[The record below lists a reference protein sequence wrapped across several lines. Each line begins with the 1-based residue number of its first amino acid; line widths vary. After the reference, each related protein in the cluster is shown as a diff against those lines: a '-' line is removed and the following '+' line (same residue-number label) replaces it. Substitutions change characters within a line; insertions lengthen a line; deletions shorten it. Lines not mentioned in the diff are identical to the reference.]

1 MTKLLLYTPEIS
13 PRIKY
18 IFNFVFGNLLQ
29 LDFKVTDEKDAF
41 LRFEGPV
48 INYAPSPLSKG
59 VWVQKHPFLSEFGVR
74 PVDLMPGKW
83 KDFPVLFYTGPA
95 PDLPFDLFS
104 ASFYLLS
111 RFEEYLHFE
120 PDIHG
125 RFPAIESVAFKHG
138 FLDIP
143 MVDIWVRKL
152 GQILKIRYPEL
163 DLCKPAFSFL
173 STLDVD
179 QAWAYL
185 NKGWLRNLGGGLKV
199 LFRADLKDLQK
210 RLGTLVKTRKDPF
223 DTFPYLK
230 EVHKKYDVR
239 PLLFFQVGK
248 YGKFDKNL
256 PGKHPAM
263 QNLISEVGAFA
274 EIGIHPSFRSDQFN
288 ELDWEL
294 GVFKGLKGSLP
305 EKSRQHYIR
314 LRFPR
319 TYRNLLNLG
328 VKEDYSMGYPEM
340 PGFRAGTASP
350 HNFYDLGEETE
361 TKLMV
366 YPFILMDTCLNEKM
380 QLQPEEALNLIKEYI
395 NKVKKVGGT
404 FIPLWHNSS
413 LSDEGEWRGWQNV
426 FEEMLVEG
434 TRAQPENME

>member
-1 MTKLLLYTPEIS
+1 MTKLLLYTPEIN

-18 IFNFVFGNLLQ
+18 TFNFVFANLLK
-29 LDFKVTDEKDAF
+29 LDFKITDEKDAF

-48 INYAPSPLSKG
+48 INYSPFPLGKG
-59 VWVQKHPFLSEFGVR
+59 VWIQRHPFITESGVR
-74 PVDLMPGKW
+74 PVESKPGKW
-83 KDFPVLFYTGPA
+83 KDFPVLFHTGPA

-120 PDIHG
+120 SDVHG
-125 RFPAIESVAFKHG
+125 RFPAKDSVAYKQG
-138 FLDIP
+138 FLEIP
-143 MVDIWVRKL
+143 VVDIWVRKL

-163 DLCKPAFSFL
+163 IIGKPEFTFVS
-173 STLDVD
+173 SLDID

-185 NKGWLRNLGGGLKV
+185 NKGLIRNLGGGIKF
-199 LFRADLKDLQK
+199 LFRGDIKDLKR
-210 RLGTLVKTRKDPF
+210 RLGTLLKARQDPY
-223 DTFPYLK
+223 DTFNYLK
-230 EVHKKYDVR
+230 DVHKKYDLR
-239 PLLFFQVGK
+239 PILFFQVGK

-263 QNLISEVGAFA
+263 RKLVKEVDSFA

-294 GVFKGLKGSLP
+294 GVYKNLKGNLA

-314 LRFPR
+314 LRFPK
-319 TYRNLLNLG
+319 TYRNLLKLG

-350 HNFYDLGEETE
+350 HNFYDLGEEKETE
-361 TKLMV
+361 LRIF
-366 YPFILMDTCLNEKM
+366 PFILMDTCLNEKM
-380 QLQPEEALNLIKEYI
+380 QLQPEQALNLIKEYI

-413 LSDEGEWRGWQNV
+413 LSEEEEWKGWQNV
-426 FEEMLVEG
+426 FEEMLAEG
-434 TRAQPENME
+434 SKSSV